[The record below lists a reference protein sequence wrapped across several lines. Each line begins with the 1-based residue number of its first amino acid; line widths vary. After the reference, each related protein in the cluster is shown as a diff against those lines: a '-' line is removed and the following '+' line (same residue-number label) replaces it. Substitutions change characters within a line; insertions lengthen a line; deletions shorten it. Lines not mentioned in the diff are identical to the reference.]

1 MDDNERLIINQRNN
15 DGVEYSSGS
24 INMEHEITS
33 GYIVNVETGEVIRD
47 LTVEEVLAILDGDT
61 KITYRTEM
69 YRELEGAA
77 YVVSSLGQ
85 IMSGVM
91 SYEEAEELCRKLN
104 KEAK

>member
-1 MDDNERLIINQRNN
+1 MTDKERLIINQRNN

-24 INMEHEITS
+24 INMEHTITG
-33 GYIVNVETGEVIRD
+33 GYIVNVDTGEVIRD
-47 LTVEEVLAILDGDT
+47 LTVDEVLAIVDGDT

-69 YRELEGAA
+69 YRDVEGGA
-77 YVVSSLGQ
+77 YVISSLGQ